1 MPDTHGVAG
10 TSGLGQSVAA
20 AVSRTGHLQIL
31 FLMFLVRNIFY
42 DCCCCCPPMCGTTSI
57 LPLPHPFYPSLTSL
71 SSLSL
76 SLSLSLSIY
85 LSFYLCLIPLSFSHL
100 FLLLSHSL
108 SLYRIYSLYFSPSLS
123 LSFVS
128 LSHSQIIF
136 LILSLCQDRLN
147 HSSLITYLIINW
159 KATYVC

>member
-1 MPDTHGVAG
+1 MLMPDTHGVAG

-76 SLSLSLSIY
+76 SLSLSIY
-85 LSFYLCLIPLSFSHL
+85 LSIF
-100 FLLLSHSL
+100 L
-108 SLYRIYSLYFSPSLS
+108 SLPYPSLFFSPIPFTFSLS
-123 LSFVS
+123 LSLSYLFFILFSISFFVFCITLSFSNYLPYTFS
-128 LSHSQIIF
+128 LS
-136 LILSLCQDRLN
+136 R
-147 HSSLITYLIINW
+147 
-159 KATYVC
+159 

>member
-76 SLSLSLSIY
+76 SLSLSIY
-85 LSFYLCLIPLSFSHL
+85 LSIF
-100 FLLLSHSL
+100 L
-108 SLYRIYSLYFSPSLS
+108 SLPYPSLFFSPIPFTFSLS
-123 LSFVS
+123 LSLSYLFFILFSISFFVFCITLSFSNYLPYTFS
-128 LSHSQIIF
+128 LS
-136 LILSLCQDRLN
+136 R
-147 HSSLITYLIINW
+147 
-159 KATYVC
+159 

>member
-76 SLSLSLSIY
+76 SLSIY
-85 LSFYLCLIPLSFSHL
+85 LSIF
-100 FLLLSHSL
+100 L
-108 SLYRIYSLYFSPSLS
+108 SLPYPSLFFSPIPFTFSLS
-123 LSFVS
+123 LSLSYLFFILFSISFFVFCITLSFSNYLPYTFS
-128 LSHSQIIF
+128 LS
-136 LILSLCQDRLN
+136 R
-147 HSSLITYLIINW
+147 
-159 KATYVC
+159 

>member
-1 MPDTHGVAG
+1 MLMPDTHGVAG

-85 LSFYLCLIPLSFSHL
+85 LSIFLSIYLSL
-100 FLLLSHSL
+100 FLKKIYYLSKIDSL
-108 SLYRIYSLYFSPSLS
+108 SL
-123 LSFVS
+123 
-128 LSHSQIIF
+128 
-136 LILSLCQDRLN
+136 LCSN
-147 HSSLITYLIINW
+147 STY
-159 KATYVC
+159 

>member
-76 SLSLSLSIY
+76 SLSLYLSIY
-85 LSFYLCLIPLSFSHL
+85 LSISALSLSLFLTYSFYFLTLSLSIVSILYTFLHL
-100 FLLLSHSL
+100 FLCLLYHSL
-108 SLYRIYSLYFSPSLS
+108 ILKLSSLYFLS
-123 LSFVS
+123 VK
-128 LSHSQIIF
+128 I
-136 LILSLCQDRLN
+136 D
-147 HSSLITYLIINW
+147 LII
-159 KATYVC
+159 VP

>member
-76 SLSLSLSIY
+76 SLYLSIY
-85 LSFYLCLIPLSFSHL
+85 LSISALSLSLFLTYSFYFLTLSLSIVSILYTFLHL
-100 FLLLSHSL
+100 FLCLLYHSL
-108 SLYRIYSLYFSPSLS
+108 ILKLSSLYFLS
-123 LSFVS
+123 VK
-128 LSHSQIIF
+128 I
-136 LILSLCQDRLN
+136 D
-147 HSSLITYLIINW
+147 LII
-159 KATYVC
+159 VP